1 MLDRAE
7 DRAQEQEQEQAPAP
21 SRVASTP
28 VPALP
33 LRGTLAATDARTLQR
48 LAGNRAVGALLG
60 RSKRMLSRLGTPL
73 DQDLPPD
80 ADVPDYGEDKNDQ
93 RRYSK
98 QQYEAM
104 WEAEQGQKLSSTNKT
119 TINLG
124 CIGITANNL
133 TGFASPDLR
142 EAYANF
148 NDAYAA
154 MVQHNA
160 SLHRYDPNQYV
171 LFAIHFW
178 SNQDP
183 DDAKRVD
190 PDHSAFLPDAKGR
203 IDMSSYKFLDRPGF
217 VNFDFGFWDD
227 VSQSHWH
234 ANHYDIGPD
243 DPMIVYQSTRAHFS
257 NHFEE
262 TPGEW
267 RFGYR
272 DFDREAFV
280 VAQAKH
286 YDVSRARKPTLTSP
300 FFLDSSGKPDPII
313 NAVFQGK
320 TTLHGGSPKAQV
332 EVIQRMLIQMNYDL
346 GAYGPAGDGVDGDY
360 GIKTATAV
368 KKFKVDE
375 NLGNQRSGATDRGVI
390 YRLDELFPF

>member
-1 MLDRAE
+1 
-7 DRAQEQEQEQAPAP
+7 
-21 SRVASTP
+21 
-28 VPALP
+28 
-33 LRGTLAATDARTLQR
+33 
-48 LAGNRAVGALLG
+48 
-60 RSKRMLSRLGTPL
+60 
-73 DQDLPPD
+73 
-80 ADVPDYGEDKNDQ
+80 
-93 RRYSK
+93 
-98 QQYEAM
+98 M
-104 WEAEQGQKLSSTNKT
+104 WEAEQGRRLTATNKT

-142 EAYANF
+142 EAYADF

-154 MVQHNA
+154 MEQHNA

-190 PDHSAFLPDAKGR
+190 PDHSAFLPDANGR
-203 IDMSSYKFLDRPGF
+203 IDMSGYKFLDRPGF

-234 ANHYDIGPD
+234 ANHYDAGPG

-280 VAQAKH
+280 VAKATH
-286 YDVSRARKPTLTSP
+286 YDVSRARKPKLTSP
-300 FFLDSSGKPDPII
+300 FFVDASGKPDPVI
-313 NAVFQGK
+313 NSVFNGRM
-320 TTLHGGSPKAQV
+320 TLQAGSPKAKI
-332 EVIQRMLIQMNYDL
+332 EIIQRMLVQLGYDL
-346 GAYGPAGDGVDGDY
+346 GDYGPGDDGVDGTY
-360 GIKTATAV
+360 GTKTATAV
-368 KKFKVDE
+368 KQFKLDQ

>member
-1 MLDRAE
+1 MIERAE
-7 DRAQEQEQEQAPAP
+7 QKPEERSSLRPP
-21 SRVASTP
+21 TLTP
-28 VPALP
+28 T
-33 LRGTLAATDARTLQR
+33 GTLAAPDPRTLQR
-48 LAGNRAVGALLG
+48 LAGNRVVGALLS
-60 RSKRMLSRLGTPL
+60 RSRRMLSRLGTPL
-73 DQDLPPD
+73 DQDLPPG
-80 ADVPDYGEDKNDQ
+80 AEVPDYGEDKGDQ

-98 QQYEAM
+98 LQYQAM
-104 WEAEQGQKLSSTNKT
+104 WEAEQGRKLTATNKT

-133 TGFASPDLR
+133 TGFASPDLQ
-142 EAYANF
+142 EAYADF

-154 MVQHNA
+154 MQQHNA

-190 PDHSAFLPDAKGR
+190 PDHSAFLADANGR
-203 IDMSSYKFLDRPGF
+203 IDMSGYNFLDRPGF

-234 ANHYDIGPD
+234 ANHYDVGPL

-257 NHFEE
+257 RHFEE

-280 VAQAKH
+280 VAKATH
-286 YDVSRARKPTLTSP
+286 YDVSRARKPKLTSP
-300 FFLDSSGKPDPII
+300 FFVDSAGKPDAVI
-313 NAVFQGK
+313 NAVFNGRMTIQA
-320 TTLHGGSPKAQV
+320 GSPKPQIKT
-332 EVIQRMLIQMNYDL
+332 IQRMLVQLGYDL
-346 GAYGPAGDGVDGDY
+346 GDYGPDDDGVDGTY
-360 GIKTATAV
+360 GLKTATAV
-368 KKFKVDE
+368 KQFKLDQ
-375 NLGNQRSGATDRGVI
+375 NLGNQRSGATDRGVV

>member
-1 MLDRAE
+1 MLEHAE
-7 DRAQEQEQEQAPAP
+7 RESESPAP
-21 SRVASTP
+21 SAATAQ
-28 VPALP
+28 PA
-33 LRGTLAATDARTLQR
+33 RAATLALGDPRTLQR
-48 LAGNRAVGALLG
+48 LAGNRAVGALLS
-60 RSKRMLSRLGTPL
+60 RTARRMISRLGTPL
-73 DQDLPPD
+73 DQDLPAD
-80 ADVPDYGEDKNDQ
+80 AETPAYGEDKGDQ

-104 WEAEQGQKLSSTNKT
+104 WEAEQGQKLTSTNKT

-148 NDAYAA
+148 GDAYKA
-154 MVQHNA
+154 MQDHNS

-183 DDAKRVD
+183 DDTKRVD
-190 PDHSAFLPDAKGR
+190 PDHSAFLPDANGR
-203 IDMSSYKFLDRPGF
+203 IDMSGYKFREQPGF
-217 VNFDFGFWDD
+217 TNFDFGFWDD

-234 ANHYDIGPD
+234 ANHYDISVD

-262 TPGEW
+262 EPGEW
-267 RFGYR
+267 RFGYP

-280 VAQAKH
+280 VAKAQH
-286 YDVSRARKPTLTSP
+286 YDVSRAQKPKLTSP
-300 FFLDSSGKPDPII
+300 FFTDSSGKPDPLF
-313 NAVFQGK
+313 NSVFQGK
-320 TTLHGGSPKAQV
+320 TTIRAGSPKSKV
-332 EVIQRMLIQMNYDL
+332 ETIQRMMIQMGYDL
-346 GAYGPAGDGVDGDY
+346 GDYGPAKDGVDGDY
-360 GIKTATAV
+360 GLKTATAV
-368 KKFKVDE
+368 KQFKLDQ

-390 YRLDELFPF
+390 YRLDDLFPF

>member
-1 MLDRAE
+1 MLGRAE
-7 DRAQEQEQEQAPAP
+7 HEQKDEAPSPARAASAPARAP
-21 SRVASTP
+21 TAMPTRTP
-28 VPALP
+28 A
-33 LRGTLAATDARTLQR
+33 TTDARTLQP
-48 LAGNRAVGALLG
+48 LVGNRAVSASLSRL
-60 RSKRMLSRLGTPL
+60 RRMLSRLGTPL

-80 ADVPDYGEDKNDQ
+80 ADVPAHGEDKGDQ
-93 RRYSK
+93 RRYGK

-104 WEAEQGQKLSSTNKT
+104 WEAEQGRKLTSTNKT
-119 TINLG
+119 TIDLG

-133 TGFASPDLR
+133 TGFANPDLR

-148 NDAYAA
+148 DDAYAA
-154 MVQHNA
+154 MAQHNA
-160 SLHRYDPNQYV
+160 PLHRFDPNQYV

-183 DDAKRVD
+183 DEAKRVN

-203 IDMSSYKFLDRPGF
+203 IDMSGYKFRERPGF

-234 ANHYDIGPD
+234 ANHYDIGPS
-243 DPMIVYQSTRAHFS
+243 DPMIVFQSTRGHFS

-280 VAQAKH
+280 VAVATH
-286 YDVSRARKPTLTSP
+286 YDVSRARKPKLTSP
-300 FFLDSSGKPDPII
+300 FFLDFSGKPDPII
-313 NAVFQGK
+313 NAVFHGEA
-320 TTLHGGSPKAQV
+320 TLQAGAPKAQV
-332 EVIQRMLIQMNYDL
+332 EIIQRMLVQMNYDL
-346 GAYGPAGDGVDGDY
+346 GDYGPGGDGVDGKY
-360 GIKTATAV
+360 GKKTAAAV
-368 KKFKVDE
+368 KQFKLDE
-375 NLGNQRSGATDRGVI
+375 NLGNQRSSAADRGVV

>member
-1 MLDRAE
+1 MPDRAE
-7 DRAQEQEQEQAPAP
+7 HEPAEQAPA
-21 SRVASTP
+21 RA
-28 VPALP
+28 
-33 LRGTLAATDARTLQR
+33 AATTLRSLAPMPDRPPAARDVRALQR
-48 LAGNRAVGALLG
+48 LAGNRAVGVLLS
-60 RSKRMLSRLGTPL
+60 RSQRMISRLGTPL

-80 ADVPDYGEDKNDQ
+80 ADVPAHGEDKGDQ
-93 RRYSK
+93 RRYGK
-98 QQYEAM
+98 KQYEAM
-104 WEAEQGQKLSSTNKT
+104 WEAEQGQKLTSANKT

-133 TGFASPDLR
+133 TGFASPDLS
-142 EAYANF
+142 EAYADF

-154 MVQHNA
+154 MEKHNG

-171 LFAIHFW
+171 LFSIHFW

-183 DDAKRVD
+183 DSAKRVD
-190 PDHSAFLPDAKGR
+190 PDRSAFLPDAGGR
-203 IDMSSYKFLDRPGF
+203 IDMSGYKFRDRPGF

-227 VSQSHWH
+227 VSKSHWH
-234 ANHYDIGPD
+234 ANHYDVGPG

-280 VAQAKH
+280 VAKATH
-286 YDVSRARKPTLTSP
+286 YDVSRARKPKPTSP

-313 NAVFQGK
+313 NAVFNGK
-320 TTLHGGSPKAQV
+320 TTLHAGSPKAQV
-332 EVIQRMLIQMNYDL
+332 KIIQQMLVDLSYDL
-346 GAYGPAGDGVDGDY
+346 GDFGPGGDGVDGAY
-360 GIKTATAV
+360 GKKTSAAI
-368 KKFKVDE
+368 KKFKIDE
-375 NLGNQRSGATDRGVI
+375 NLGSQSSGATDRGVI